1 MNSIKVKRQSLE
13 KEERKILYYQK
24 DPSVTTL
31 YIGNLR
37 YTKTEK
43 DLKVLLE
50 KFGKVKYVKLV
61 VDPKTNKSK
70 GIAFAQMPNKKHA
83 LLAIESLN
91 DSQLDGR
98 SLKVSIA
105 KDRVEGRH
113 TKTKYIEKFVAEEK
127 TIESVP
133 AIKVGK
139 KRRPQGLKVLFNY
152 LNG

>member
-1 MNSIKVKRQSLE
+1 MNSIKVKRESLE
-13 KEERKILYYQK
+13 KQERKIGYYQK

-31 YIGNLR
+31 YLGNLR

-43 DLKVLLE
+43 DLKILLE

-83 LLAIESLN
+83 LKAIEVLN
-91 DSQLDGR
+91 ESQLDGR

-105 KDRVEGRH
+105 NDREDRRNP
-113 TKTKYIEKFVAEEK
+113 KSKYIEKFVEEEK
-127 TIESVP
+127 EISSLP
-133 AIKVGK
+133 AVKTP
-139 KRRPQGLKVLFNY
+139 RRRRQKGLKVLFNY
-152 LNG
+152 LNS